1 MIFRSFK
8 SAVIFLKLLE
18 KRDRIKFYLIIGSN
32 FLSSLLELIFI
43 AFLGPL
49 IYSFTGEENKL
60 SFLDDFFFFISQ
72 FLGLENNLS
81 FKLYFIF
88 SFLLVKNLFSFFN
101 IYILNKFSFSLENRL
116 SLRII
121 ESSLY
126 QTKIEYSESKSSDLI
141 KNATTDAHRINLF
154 YTIPLITIITDLIL
168 IILLVSFQIY
178 FDPIASL
185 IIFISNGI
193 VVLIFNLF
201 SNKLVYRY
209 GKELVKYEAKKIEL
223 IQQIFENLLVIKVSR
238 LFDFFEKKFEK
249 YNFNYLKNGFKQS
262 VVQNSPKLFYE
273 TLIFLTIILLIS
285 LPKENSQIAF
295 IGIFMA
301 TLYRILPSIS
311 RLSSSLQSLVFC
323 EPSLNE
329 VDNAIRKFSKDKNP
343 NPSFRSLEFKNASF
357 YYKKR
362 KGYILKDFS
371 FEIPKNKFIGIIG
384 ESGSGKTTLINLIMK
399 LIQPTEGEILLNGK
413 DYSNFDL
420 KIGYVPQSI
429 YLMNKSIIENIAFGI
444 NKENINLD
452 RINKVIDL
460 ADLKKVVQKMDYN
473 LNSLIGE
480 RGAKLSGGQIQR
492 IAIARALYNDP
503 DLLIFDE
510 STNSLD
516 INTKTKILRTIKN
529 ISKSKCVIYVTHD
542 NDYLDIFNI
551 IINLNNGSSN
561 YNL

>member
-8 SAVIFLKLLE
+8 SANIFLKLLE
-18 KRDRIKFYLIIGSN
+18 KNDRIRFYLIIVSN
-32 FLSSLLELIFI
+32 FLSCLLELFFI

-60 SFLDDFFFFISQ
+60 LFLDDFFFFLSEAI
-72 FLGLENNLS
+72 GLENTLF

-88 SFLLVKNLFSFFN
+88 FLLIIKNLFSFFN
-101 IYILNKFSFSLENRL
+101 IYILHKFSFSLENHL

-126 QTKIEYSESKSSDLI
+126 QTKIEYSDSKSSDLI
-141 KNATTDAHRINLF
+141 KNATSDAHRINLF
-154 YTIPLITIITDLIL
+154 YTIPLISIITDLIL
-168 IILLVSFQIY
+168 ITLLLSFQIY

-185 IIFISNGI
+185 IIFISNGLVI
-193 VVLIFNLF
+193 LIFNFF
-201 SNKLVYRY
+201 SNKLVYNY

-238 LFDFFEKKFEK
+238 LFEFFEKKFEK
-249 YNFNYLKNGFKQS
+249 YNMYYLKNGFKQS

-273 TLIFLTIILLIS
+273 TLFFLTIILLIS

-301 TLYRILPSIS
+301 TLYRVLPSIS

-329 VDNAIRKFSKDKNP
+329 VNNAIRKFSKDKNP
-343 NPSFRSLEFKNASF
+343 NPSFKTLEFKNISF
-357 YYKKR
+357 YYKKN
-362 KGYILKDFS
+362 KGYILEDFS
-371 FEIPKNKFIGIIG
+371 FEIQKNKFIGIIG
-384 ESGSGKTTLINLIMK
+384 QSGSGKTTLINLIMK
-399 LIQPTEGEILLNGK
+399 LIQPTKGKILLNGK
-413 DYSNFDL
+413 DYSNLDL

-429 YLMNKSIIENIAFGI
+429 YLMNKSIMENIAFGI
-444 NKENINLD
+444 NKENINLN
-452 RINKVIDL
+452 RINEVIVL
-460 ADLKKVVQKMDYN
+460 SDLKKVVKKLDN
-473 LNSLIGE
+473 KLNSLIGE

-503 DLLIFDE
+503 DILIFDE

-516 INTKTKILRTIKN
+516 ITSKTKILKTIKN
-529 ISKSKCVIYVTHD
+529 ISKTKCVIYVTHD

-551 IINLNNGSSN
+551 IINLNNESSN
-561 YNL
+561 

>member
-1 MIFRSFK
+1 
-8 SAVIFLKLLE
+8 
-18 KRDRIKFYLIIGSN
+18 
-32 FLSSLLELIFI
+32 
-43 AFLGPL
+43 
-49 IYSFTGEENKL
+49 
-60 SFLDDFFFFISQ
+60 
-72 FLGLENNLS
+72 
-81 FKLYFIF
+81 
-88 SFLLVKNLFSFFN
+88 
-101 IYILNKFSFSLENRL
+101 
-116 SLRII
+116 
-121 ESSLY
+121 
-126 QTKIEYSESKSSDLI
+126 
-141 KNATTDAHRINLF
+141 
-154 YTIPLITIITDLIL
+154 
-168 IILLVSFQIY
+168 
-178 FDPIASL
+178 
-185 IIFISNGI
+185 
-193 VVLIFNLF
+193 
-201 SNKLVYRY
+201 
-209 GKELVKYEAKKIEL
+209 
-223 IQQIFENLLVIKVSR
+223 
-238 LFDFFEKKFEK
+238 
-249 YNFNYLKNGFKQS
+249 
-262 VVQNSPKLFYE
+262 
-273 TLIFLTIILLIS
+273 
-285 LPKENSQIAF
+285 
-295 IGIFMA
+295 
-301 TLYRILPSIS
+301 
-311 RLSSSLQSLVFC
+311 
-323 EPSLNE
+323 
-329 VDNAIRKFSKDKNP
+329 
-343 NPSFRSLEFKNASF
+343 
-357 YYKKR
+357 
-362 KGYILKDFS
+362 
-371 FEIPKNKFIGIIG
+371 
-384 ESGSGKTTLINLIMK
+384 MK